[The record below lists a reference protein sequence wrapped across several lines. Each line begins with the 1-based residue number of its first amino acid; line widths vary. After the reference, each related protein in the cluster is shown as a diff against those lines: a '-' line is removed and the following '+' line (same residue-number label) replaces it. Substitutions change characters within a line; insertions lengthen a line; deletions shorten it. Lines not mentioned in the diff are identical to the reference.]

1 MFGLLFY
8 YMLDRHTIR
17 WTKVTDLN
25 KLHQHELVIAL
36 YRLGVLDFTE
46 AHAALSLIVADLI
59 KDEKYL

>member
-1 MFGLLFY
+1 M
-8 YMLDRHTIR
+8 
-17 WTKVTDLN
+17 TDLN
-25 KLHQHELVIAL
+25 KLHQQELVIAL